1 MSEALDDSLPTRGE
15 YAAPAAEASE
25 GIGVLDFAIVLAKH
39 KLLVIGLPLVVAIA
53 VAAYSLTLPAVYTA
67 NTKIL
72 PPQQSQSSIVAALGQ
87 FGLVSPGAGGK
98 SVNDL
103 YAAMLGSRTLADAM
117 IERFE
122 LKKQYGTTSSEAARA
137 TLGGRTAVSAGKDG
151 MITIAVDDEDP
162 KRAAAIANAYVEQL
176 YKLNSTLAVTE
187 ASQRRLFFE
196 RQLAQARDN
205 LAQAEVAATRGLEK
219 GGLVQVEGQGRAI
232 LETTA
237 RLRGTISA
245 KEIQASAMRTFATED
260 NPALSM
266 VQKELDAM
274 KRELAKLE
282 GTGGLADGTGA
293 AKGKGMDNFRLL
305 RNVKYYETLFELLAK
320 QYEIAKIEEA
330 KDASLIQ
337 VLDPAL
343 EPEGRSKPRRTF
355 MVAIATAVALFI
367 AFLLAFVIESL
378 KNATTDAS
386 RAAQIDT
393 LKRHLSLRPR

>member
-1 MSEALDDSLPTRGE
+1 MSEALDENAPTRGA
-15 YAAPAAEASE
+15 YATPAVEPSE

-39 KLLVIGLPLVVAIA
+39 KLLVLGLPLIVAIA

-67 NTKIL
+67 TTKIL
-72 PPQQSQSSIVAALGQ
+72 PPQQSQSSILAALGQ
-87 FGLVSPGAGGK
+87 FGLVSGSGAGK
-98 SVNDL
+98 SVNEL

-117 IERFE
+117 IQRFN
-122 LKKQYGTTSSEAARA
+122 LKQPYGTTSSEAARA
-137 TLGGRTAVSAGKDG
+137 TLGGRTSFSSGKDG
-151 MITIAVDDEDP
+151 VITIGVDDEDP
-162 KRAAAIANAYVEQL
+162 KRAATLANAYVEQL
-176 YKLNSTLAVTE
+176 YKMNATLAVTE

-205 LAQAEVAATRGLEK
+205 LVQAENVAKRGLEK

-232 LETTA
+232 LETTG

-266 VQKELDAM
+266 VQRELEAM

-282 GTGGLADGTGA
+282 AGGDADPATAG
-293 AKGKGMDNFRLL
+293 KGKGMDNFRLL

-355 MVAIATAVALFI
+355 MVGIATVVALFI
-367 AFLLAFVIESL
+367 AFLLAFIIESL
-378 KNATTDAS
+378 RNATVDAS

-393 LKRHLSLRPR
+393 LKRHLSLRSR

>member
-1 MSEALDDSLPTRGE
+1 MWEALDENAPTRGE
-15 YAAPAAEASE
+15 YAAHAAEATVRVVALYFSV
-25 GIGVLDFAIVLAKH
+25 VLEKDEVLM
-39 KLLVIGLPLVVAIA
+39 LGLPLIVAIA
-53 VAAYSLTLPAVYTA
+53 VAAYSLTLQAVYTA
-67 NTKIL
+67 NVKIL

-87 FGLVSPGAGGK
+87 FGLVSPGGGGK

-103 YAAMLGSRTLADAM
+103 YAAMLNSRTLADAM

-122 LKKQYGTTSSEAARA
+122 LKKQYATTSSEAARA

-151 MITIAVDDEDP
+151 IITIAVDDEDP
-162 KRAAAIANAYVEQL
+162 KRAAALANAYVEQL

-245 KEIQASAMRTFATED
+245 KEIQASAMRAFATED

-282 GTGGLADGTGA
+282 GAGGFSDITAG
-293 AKGKGMDNFRLL
+293 AKGK
-305 RNVKYYETLFELLAK
+305 
-320 QYEIAKIEEA
+320 
-330 KDASLIQ
+330 
-337 VLDPAL
+337 
-343 EPEGRSKPRRTF
+343 
-355 MVAIATAVALFI
+355 
-367 AFLLAFVIESL
+367 
-378 KNATTDAS
+378 
-386 RAAQIDT
+386 
-393 LKRHLSLRPR
+393 